1 MADKEKKEK
10 VDKPEKTGGNLMD
23 AVIEQS
29 INEFTRPLV
38 KKISPATL
46 QMLKKMGADKILP
59 VLSVGF
65 QTFFKD
71 KFGGKTSD
79 VIAEVSA
86 ELRRAILEDSGET
99 TATAVDAKIA
109 TSRDGVE
116 KKVFS
121 AIFNPEIS
129 DQTVSLVNAWVGLFK
144 DDNGDER
151 PEKERKQIL
160 FLTGQMGPQELYIFL
175 TQKKVARNKI
185 LNAFIKKTT
194 EKPFE
199 EAVKEFKEDVKK
211 LAGKAKVVHEE
222 IFVPIGAKIKPH
234 LENLKS
240 TLKEVDEQFAVTGPI
255 GKELVAAEQWALNFR
270 QSRRRR

>member
-1 MADKEKKEK
+1 MADKKDKTEKA
-10 VDKPEKTGGNLMD
+10 DKPEKTGGNLMD

-99 TATAVDAKIA
+99 TTGDAKVTA
-109 TSRDGVE
+109 SRDGVE

-121 AIFNPEIS
+121 TIFNPEIS
-129 DQTVSLVNAWVGLFK
+129 KKTASLVNTWVGLFK
-144 DDNGDER
+144 NDSGEER
-151 PEKERKQIL
+151 PEKEKKQIFSL
-160 FLTGQMGPQELYIFL
+160 IDKMGPQEFYVFL
-175 TQKKVARNKI
+175 TQRKADRDQI
-185 LNAFIKKTT
+185 LNSFIKKTT
-194 EKPFE
+194 EKSFE
-199 EAVKEFKEDVKK
+199 EAVEEFKKDVKK
-211 LAGKAKVVHEE
+211 LVAKAKVVKDEVVAPV
-222 IFVPIGAKIKPH
+222 FQK
-234 LENLKS
+234 
-240 TLKEVDEQFAVTGPI
+240 VDELTGCTDDGQMGPTMANI
-255 GKELVAAEQWALNFR
+255 DSSVKKFCNWLVGTQPQNN
-270 QSRRRR
+270 